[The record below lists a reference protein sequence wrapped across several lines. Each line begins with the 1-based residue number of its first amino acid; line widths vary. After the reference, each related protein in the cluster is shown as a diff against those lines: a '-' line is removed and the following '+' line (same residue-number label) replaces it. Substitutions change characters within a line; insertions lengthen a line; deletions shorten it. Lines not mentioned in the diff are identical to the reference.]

1 MALILL
7 LAKSPVA
14 FIKNIPSFSSD
25 AFFAYHFYCFS
36 NLLYQCHSCWP
47 FLFMISFTFSFIIWV
62 FIHSSFFSHSNLTH
76 SSIPSFHF
84 LFVWLSKSLYFFI
97 FFACLLDTGFQL
109 SSTFVIFVFLPSELS
124 LLYFNLMI
132 LKPSSFFYCSLSI
145 ILFHHFIFDIC
156 YIPPR
161 KILPSLYLAFLT
173 VLPSLLAL

>member
-14 FIKNIPSFSSD
+14 FIKNIPSFPSD

-36 NLLYQCHSCWP
+36 NLLCQCHSCWP

-76 SSIPSFHF
+76 SSILSLHF
-84 LFVWLSKSLYFFI
+84 LFVWLSMSLYFFI

-132 LKPSSFFYCSLSI
+132 LKAPHSFTVSSPSFFSTI
-145 ILFHHFIFDIC
+145 
-156 YIPPR
+156 
-161 KILPSLYLAFLT
+161 LYLISVTYLHVKFCLHYI
-173 VLPSLLAL
+173 LLSLLCFPVC